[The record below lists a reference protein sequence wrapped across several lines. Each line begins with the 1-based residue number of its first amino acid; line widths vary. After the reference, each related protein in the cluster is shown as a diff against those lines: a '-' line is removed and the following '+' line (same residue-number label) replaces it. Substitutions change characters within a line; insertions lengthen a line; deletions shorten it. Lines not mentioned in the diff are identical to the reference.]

1 MNISN
6 YKIQQTYIFSFFSK
20 QANEIIGKLQDANRK
35 ENRKVKTGCDVIQ
48 AQEEVVKNKEAELEN
63 TRKQLKEKSEGLSL
77 KEAEFIDL
85 EKVRIDINIFF

>member
-1 MNISN
+1 M
-6 YKIQQTYIFSFFSK
+6 
-20 QANEIIGKLQDANRK
+20 
-35 ENRKVKTGCDVIQ
+35 KTGCDVIQ

-85 EKVRIDINIFF
+85 EKVRIDMMKIFFSEFSH

>member
-1 MNISN
+1 M
-6 YKIQQTYIFSFFSK
+6 
-20 QANEIIGKLQDANRK
+20 
-35 ENRKVKTGCDVIQ
+35 KTGCDVIQ

-85 EKVRIDINIFF
+85 EKVNKNWHKDFFFLNVSIKSSCLDIGDHSYIS

>member
-1 MNISN
+1 M
-6 YKIQQTYIFSFFSK
+6 
-20 QANEIIGKLQDANRK
+20 
-35 ENRKVKTGCDVIQ
+35 KTGCDVIQ

-85 EKVRIDINIFF
+85 EKVNKNWHEYFFSEYFPLSHHVHILGTIHWTGWVSSKNDQFFLR

>member
-1 MNISN
+1 
-6 YKIQQTYIFSFFSK
+6 
-20 QANEIIGKLQDANRK
+20 
-35 ENRKVKTGCDVIQ
+35 VKTGCDVIQ

-85 EKVRIDINIFF
+85 EKVRIDIKIFKCDVLAIALLRIKIFLLPCI

>member
-1 MNISN
+1 M
-6 YKIQQTYIFSFFSK
+6 
-20 QANEIIGKLQDANRK
+20 
-35 ENRKVKTGCDVIQ
+35 KTGCDVIQ

-85 EKVRIDINIFF
+85 EKVRIDIKIFFSEFSH

>member
-1 MNISN
+1 M
-6 YKIQQTYIFSFFSK
+6 
-20 QANEIIGKLQDANRK
+20 
-35 ENRKVKTGCDVIQ
+35 KTGCDVIQ

>member
-1 MNISN
+1 M
-6 YKIQQTYIFSFFSK
+6 
-20 QANEIIGKLQDANRK
+20 
-35 ENRKVKTGCDVIQ
+35 KTGCDVIQ

-85 EKVRIDINIFF
+85 EKVRIDMKIFFLNFPIKSSCSDIRDHSYIT